1 MPRAIPS
8 KPLDVIVV
16 GGGLIGCS
24 IALRLAQARLT
35 LAVFDRGEF
44 GGEAS
49 SAAAGMLAPQ
59 GEAIEPEGFSN
70 LCLASRDLYPNF
82 VSELEELTGQK
93 IDYRPEGSLLVGID
107 ESECRELTAI
117 FEKQTRHGLR
127 LELLSGEEAR
137 RRVPA
142 LSPEIRCALF
152 ASGDH
157 WVDNVQ
163 LCEVVSKACSRL
175 GAILLAQSE
184 VVSLNAQGGR
194 LESIMI
200 RSPRGGT
207 ESRISAGLFIVAAG
221 CWSNQLVEPLG
232 VGLPL
237 QPCRGQIIEFEA
249 STELP
254 YVVRAGHHY
263 LVPRRSNRIL
273 AGTTAE
279 YEGYKKEV
287 TAEGLSS
294 ILAGVMRFAPLVKTF
309 RFSRAWA
316 GLRPDTPD
324 HLPVLGYG
332 GLKNLVFAAGHFRN
346 GILLAPI
353 TARLVSELVLTGTTS
368 EPIQAYNPDRFRR

>member
-1 MPRAIPS
+1 MPRATPS
-8 KPLDVIVV
+8 KPLDVIVI

-24 IALRLAQARLT
+24 IAMRLAQARLT
-35 LAVFDRGEF
+35 LAVLDRGEF

-49 SAAAGMLAPQ
+49 SAAAGMLAAQ
-59 GEAIEPEGFSN
+59 GETIEPEGFSN

-82 VSELEELTGQK
+82 ISELEELTGQK
-93 IDYRPEGSLLVGID
+93 IDYRPEGTLLVGID

-137 RRVPA
+137 HRVPA

-157 WVDNVQ
+157 WLDNVQ
-163 LCEVVSKACSRL
+163 LCETVSKACSHL
-175 GAILLAQSE
+175 GAIVMAQCE
-184 VVSLNAQGGR
+184 VVRLNEQGGR
-194 LESIMI
+194 FESIVI
-200 RSPRGGT
+200 RSPKGGA
-207 ESRISAGLFIVAAG
+207 ESQISAGLFILAAG

-232 VGLPL
+232 VDLPL

-263 LVPRRSNRIL
+263 LVPRRNKHIL

-279 YEGYKKEV
+279 YVGYKKEV

-294 ILAGVMRFAPLVKTF
+294 ILAGVMRLLPLVKTF
-309 RFSRAWA
+309 RFCRAWA

-332 GLKNLVFAAGHFRN
+332 VLKNLVFAAGHFRN

-353 TARLVSELVLTGTTS
+353 TARLISELVLTGTTS
-368 EPIQAYNPDRFRR
+368 